1 MENTAV
7 INGGAIM
14 AGKTDHTVTDEHKK
28 KAKKATLVAVF
39 GTFIEYYDFSI
50 YGYVAA
56 TLAMV
61 FFPKADPM
69 ANLLNTLA
77 IFGLAFIIRPV
88 GAWFFGYLGDKQG
101 RRTSLIASI
110 TLMGVASTVTGLL
123 PGHATIGVMA
133 PVLLVLMRMLQGFS
147 TGGEIGGAASYIR
160 EWAPPNRRALY
171 IAFIPSVAQLGKG
184 LAAGLAALMAALL
197 TKDSMAEWGWRIPYL
212 LAAPLAILTIWMRL
226 SIEDS
231 PEFTALAKTKK
242 STRTPMK
249 EIFADYPKSLA
260 KVTII
265 SMVQN
270 IGTYLGTVF
279 VAVYFSEVLGFTKS
293 QASTIVLLAVLFAS
307 VLIPVAGQ
315 IGTRIG
321 GKKLLILAYIFYML
335 VSIPEFMLMNQGSF
349 ALALIGLLIGII
361 PYALCQAGTYSSM
374 PELFPTQVRH
384 TGVAFGHS
392 VGAVIGGGGGPYL
405 STWLIQLT
413 GNNLMP
419 AYLLA
424 FSGLIGLVVIGLTMK
439 PNAGGTHLYR

>member
-1 MENTAV
+1 MVDRAEQAAV
-7 INGGAIM
+7 
-14 AGKTDHTVTDEHKK
+14 DQHKK

-56 TLAMV
+56 TIAMV

-77 IFGLAFIIRPV
+77 IFGLAFLIRPV
-88 GAWFFGYLGDKQG
+88 GAWFFGHLGDKIG

-123 PGHATIGVMA
+123 PGYSAIGFMA

-160 EWAPPNRRALY
+160 EWAPPERRALY

-184 LAAGLAALMAALL
+184 LAAGLAALMAGMLV
-197 TKDSMAEWGWRIPYL
+197 KEEMIEWGWRIPYI
-212 LAAPLAILTIWMRL
+212 LAAPMAILTIWMRL

-231 PEFTALAKTKK
+231 PEFTALAKSNKTTK
-242 STRTPMK
+242 TPMK
-249 EIFADYPKSLA
+249 EILANYRKPLA
-260 KVTII
+260 KVTMI
-265 SMVQN
+265 SLVQN
-270 IGTYLGTVF
+270 MGTYLGTVF

-307 VLIPVAGQ
+307 LLIPVAGL
-315 IGTRIG
+315 IGTKIG
-321 GKKLLILAYIFYML
+321 GKKLLMWAYALYMA
-335 VSIPEFMLMNQGSF
+335 VSIPEFVLMNQKSF
-349 ALALIGLLIGII
+349 ALALVGLLLGII

-374 PELFPTQVRH
+374 PELFPTRVRH
-384 TGVAFGHS
+384 SGVAFGHS
-392 VGAVIGGGGGPYL
+392 LGAVIGGGGGPYL
-405 STWLIQLT
+405 STWLIQFT
-413 GNNLMP
+413 GNTLMP

-424 FSGLIGLVVIGLTMK
+424 FAGFLGFIVVGLTMK
-439 PNAGGTHLYR
+439 PNPDGTHMYR